1 MIIKPSDF
9 PIGVKESQIIIIIHT
24 KKRLKC
30 MQMDLG
36 MIVRVMP
43 EESQSASKPKIFI
56 NKLSFTNNY
65 HF

>member
-1 MIIKPSDF
+1 MIIKSSDF
-9 PIGVKESQIIIIIHT
+9 LIGVKESQIIIVTHM

-43 EESQSASKPKIFI
+43 EESQSASKPKLGY
-56 NKLSFTNNY
+56 NMEG
-65 HF
+65 